1 MLSALFKILIFFPKL
16 VFNQLSKTFMH
27 ATMRSLRFDLI
38 RLRARLRTKNM
49 FSKYLKDN
57 RIIPQRLHLGC
68 GRRLIPN
75 WLNVDLYNSDIDIDI
90 CSNGLSIFEENYFQA
105 ITSEHVV
112 EHLDMHEELPNLL
125 DHLYRIL
132 DIGGVLWITT
142 PSLQKIARSY
152 LKDGA
157 RTLVQGRKKRFPD
170 YTTRGYSDS
179 IIVNDIFYQNGEH
192 KNIFDFSLLE
202 QLINNS
208 KFTDIKEVDYEE
220 FSSNHMEFPQRDDA
234 EQTIYIMAR
243 KSI

>member
-1 MLSALFKILIFFPKL
+1 M
-16 VFNQLSKTFMH
+16 
-27 ATMRSLRFDLI
+27 
-38 RLRARLRTKNM
+38 
-49 FSKYLKDN
+49 
-57 RIIPQRLHLGC
+57 
-68 GRRLIPN
+68 
-75 WLNVDLYNSDIDIDI
+75 
-90 CSNGLSIFEENYFQA
+90 
-105 ITSEHVV
+105 
-112 EHLDMHEELPNLL
+112 
-125 DHLYRIL
+125 
-132 DIGGVLWITT
+132 
-142 PSLQKIARSY
+142 
-152 LKDGA
+152 
-157 RTLVQGRKKRFPD
+157 VQGRKKRFPD

>member
-90 CSNGLSIFEENYFQA
+90 CSNGLSIFEENYFV
-105 ITSEHVV
+105 ITCEHVV
-112 EHLDMHEELPNLL
+112 EHL
-125 DHLYRIL
+125 
-132 DIGGVLWITT
+132 T
-142 PSLQKIARSY
+142 S
-152 LKDGA
+152 
-157 RTLVQGRKKRFPD
+157 
-170 YTTRGYSDS
+170 
-179 IIVNDIFYQNGEH
+179 
-192 KNIFDFSLLE
+192 
-202 QLINNS
+202 
-208 KFTDIKEVDYEE
+208 
-220 FSSNHMEFPQRDDA
+220 
-234 EQTIYIMAR
+234 
-243 KSI
+243 